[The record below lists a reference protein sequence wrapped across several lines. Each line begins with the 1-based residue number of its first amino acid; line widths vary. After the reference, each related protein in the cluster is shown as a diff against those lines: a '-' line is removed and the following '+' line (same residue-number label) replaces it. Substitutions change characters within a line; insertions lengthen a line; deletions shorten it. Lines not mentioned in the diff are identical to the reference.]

1 MTTDQFDNNNNND
14 KVREVTQDRRNVSSN
29 MGKRQEPAS
38 LSFDFDN
45 RPGEADGLDFS
56 FDNKPADTV
65 RPVREEVPE
74 TAPPEAPVTETPVNE
89 APKKQYGL
97 PDDYSRQTEPK
108 PVRAAAPKNQSDFS
122 KKLGSA
128 KIALKK
134 KIAEQQDARRAAKA
148 AEAERQRLL
157 AREAEVR

>member
-74 TAPPEAPVTETPVNE
+74 TAPPEAPVTEI
-89 APKKQYGL
+89 
-97 PDDYSRQTEPK
+97 SQTFQ
-108 PVRAAAPKNQSDFS
+108 RN
-122 KKLGSA
+122 SA
-128 KIALKK
+128 L
-134 KIAEQQDARRAAKA
+134 
-148 AEAERQRLL
+148 QRSP
-157 AREAEVR
+157 